1 MPVAQGQSAASG
13 PVQPGGSN
21 LVADFG
27 ADCPIGITRHL
38 TLTLSNHTALQAPVQ
53 LWVDRFRASNNGEH
67 HQYSTAAR
75 LCTTRTVQAGSI
87 LAAAD
92 RHCSVVRCPQQPATD
107 KLDAGCGDLTAN
119 GHR

>member
-1 MPVAQGQSAASG
+1 MKFKLPRLKMSCHACVQGQSAASG

-53 LWVDRFRASNNGEH
+53 LWVDRFKASNNGE
-67 HQYSTAAR
+67 A
-75 LCTTRTVQAGSI
+75 L
-87 LAAAD
+87 
-92 RHCSVVRCPQQPATD
+92 SV
-107 KLDAGCGDLTAN
+107 
-119 GHR
+119 